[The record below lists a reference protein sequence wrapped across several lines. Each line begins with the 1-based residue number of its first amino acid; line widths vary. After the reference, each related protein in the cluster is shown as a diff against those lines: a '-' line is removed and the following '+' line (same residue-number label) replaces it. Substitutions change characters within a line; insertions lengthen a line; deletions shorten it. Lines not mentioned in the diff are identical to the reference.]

1 MLLGVLKFHLR
12 GTFDRLRC
20 YRHIMAVLAKYG
32 FGEVTG
38 ALRSRLSI
46 RLGEQTSP
54 PQIKPVVKT
63 GNRPARVRMALEEL
77 GPTFIK
83 LGQLLSTR
91 PDLLGLE
98 YIKEL
103 ERLQDQVAPEP
114 PDKIMSQLQ
123 QELGGRIENIFEKFE
138 EKPIAAGSIAQIH
151 RAVTR
156 EGLDV
161 AVKVRRPKIVDT
173 IRAEC
178 EILQDL
184 AGVLQSTLF
193 EHENFDLE
201 DMVAEF
207 TEAVSKETDLAN
219 ERRNQLRF
227 TRLFADDPTIH
238 IPKIYEDYCTAGV
251 LTMEYIDGIKSTNKQ
266 AIAERNLDCRELAR
280 RGAQF
285 VLKQMFEFGFFHTD
299 PHPGN
304 FFLLPDNVL
313 APIDFGQVARLSV
326 QDRRFFNEIVLSIVD
341 RDAAHIVRCLERDDM
356 LADRTDI
363 HKLTA
368 DIEQSIDTYHDFRI
382 KDIPFGMIATQT
394 FDLFRNNHVYPPT
407 QFTLMLKSMMT
418 IESLAT
424 SLDPEFRLIEAL
436 KPYAQR
442 SGLRDLEPKQ
452 VLRNVRKAMQ
462 SAGEMASKLPED
474 INGVLTKF
482 RQGKFQV
489 RVHHE
494 HLENLTKTLDKSS
507 NRVSFALIIA
517 ALLVASSL
525 LVAQEGMVLGLLS
538 FQTMG
543 VFGYIIAAIIGIWL
557 VISIIRSRH
566 I

>member
-1 MLLGVLKFHLR
+1 MAALRFHLK

-38 ALRSRLSI
+38 ALRSRLSL
-46 RLGEQTSP
+46 RLGDKNVPSQVEP
-54 PQIKPVVKT
+54 AVAT
-63 GNRPARVRMALEEL
+63 GSRPARVRLALEEL

-91 PDLLGLE
+91 PDLISPE

-103 ERLQDQVAPEP
+103 EHLQDQVAPEP
-114 PDKIMSQLQ
+114 LVKIMAQLQ
-123 QELGGRIENIFEKFE
+123 RELGGQIEETFERFD

-156 EGLDV
+156 DGLHV
-161 AVKVRRPKIVDT
+161 AVKIRRPDIVEK

-184 AGVLQSTLF
+184 AGVMKSALF
-193 EHENFDLE
+193 GHETIDFE
-201 DMVAEF
+201 EMVAEF

-227 TRLFADDPTIH
+227 ARQFSDDPSVH
-238 IPKIYEDYCTAGV
+238 IPEVYEDYCTAGV
-251 LTMEYIDGIKSTNKQ
+251 LTMEYIDGIKPTNKQ
-266 AIAERNLDCRELAR
+266 AIAERGLDCSMLAR
-280 RGAQF
+280 RVTQF
-285 VLKQMFEFGFFHTD
+285 VLRQMFEFGFFHTD

-313 APIDFGQVARLSV
+313 APIDFGQVARLSI
-326 QDRRFFNEIVLSIVD
+326 QDRRFFNEIVLSIID
-341 RDAAHIVRCLERDDM
+341 RDAMNIVRSLERDDM
-356 LADRTDI
+356 LSEQTDV

-368 DIEQSIDTYHDFRI
+368 DIEQLIDTYHDFRL
-382 KDIPFGMIATQT
+382 KDVPFGTIGMKT
-394 FDLFRNNHVYPPT
+394 FDLFRHNHVRPPT
-407 QFTLMLKSMMT
+407 QFTLMIKSMMT
-418 IESLAT
+418 IESVAT
-424 SLDPEFRLIEAL
+424 SLDPEYRLIEAL

-442 SGLRDLEPKQ
+442 SGLRDFEPRH
-452 VLRNVRKAMQ
+452 VLRNIRRAMQ
-462 SAGEMASKLPED
+462 DAGDLASRLPED
-474 INGVLTKF
+474 INAVLTKF

-507 NRVSFALIIA
+507 NRVSFALIIS

-538 FQTMG
+538 LQTMG
-543 VFGYIIAAIIGIWL
+543 VLGYIIAAIIGIWL
-557 VISIIRSRH
+557 VVSIIRSRH
-566 I
+566 L

>member
-1 MLLGVLKFHLR
+1 LAALKHHLR

-32 FGEVTG
+32 FGEVAG
-38 ALRSRLSI
+38 AFRSHLSI
-46 RLGEQTSP
+46 RLRG
-54 PQIKPVVKT
+54 KT
-63 GNRPARVRMALEEL
+63 GLSQAIPVATTGDRPARIRLALEEL

-91 PDLLGLE
+91 PDLLPPE

-103 ERLQDQVAPEP
+103 EHLQDQVAPEP
-114 PDKIMSQLQ
+114 PVKIMAELQ
-123 QELGGRIENIFEKFE
+123 QELGNRIENIFTSFDEN
-138 EKPIAAGSIAQIH
+138 PIAAGSIAQIH
-151 RAVTR
+151 RAVTHD
-156 EGLDV
+156 GSHV
-161 AVKVRRPKIVDT
+161 AVKVRRPGIVQML
-173 IRAEC
+173 RAEC

-184 AGVLQSTLF
+184 AGVLQITLF
-193 EHENFDLE
+193 EHETIELE

-207 TEAVSKETDLAN
+207 TEAISKETDLAN

-227 TRLFADDPTIH
+227 LKLFADDSTVH
-238 IPKIYEDYCTAGV
+238 IPKVYEDYCTAGV
-251 LTMEYIDGIKSTNKQ
+251 LTMEYIDGIKPTNKQ
-266 AIAERNLDCRELAR
+266 AIAERGLDCRTLAH

-285 VLKQMFEFGFFHTD
+285 VLKQMFEFGFFHAD

-326 QDRRFFNEIVLSIVD
+326 QDRRLFNEIVLSIVD
-341 RDAAHIVRCLERDDM
+341 RDAAYIIRCFERDNMFTDK
-356 LADRTDI
+356 TDI
-363 HKLTA
+363 HKLTT
-368 DIEQSIDTYHDFRI
+368 DIEQLIDNYHDFRL
-382 KDIPFGMIATQT
+382 KDVPFGMIAMQT
-394 FDLFRNNHVYPPT
+394 FDLFRNNHVHPPA
-407 QFTLMLKSMMT
+407 QFILMLKSMMT

-436 KPYAQR
+436 KPYAQK
-442 SGLRDLEPKQ
+442 SGFRDLEPKQ
-452 VLRNVRKAMQ
+452 VLRNIRRALQ
-462 SAGEMASKLPED
+462 NTGEMASKLPED
-474 INGVLTKF
+474 INAVLTKF

-489 RVHHE
+489 RVQHE

-507 NRVSFALIIA
+507 NRISFALIIA

-543 VFGYIIAAIIGIWL
+543 VLGYIIAAIIGIWL
-557 VISIIRSRH
+557 IISIILSRH

>member
-1 MLLGVLKFHLR
+1 
-12 GTFDRLRC
+12 
-20 YRHIMAVLAKYG
+20 MAVLAKYG

-38 ALRSRLSI
+38 ALRSRLSL
-46 RLGEQTSP
+46 RLGEKNAPSQVEPAVTAGS
-54 PQIKPVVKT
+54 
-63 GNRPARVRMALEEL
+63 RPARVRLALEEL

-91 PDLLGLE
+91 PDLVPPE

-103 ERLQDQVAPEP
+103 EHLQDQVAPEP
-114 PDKIMSQLQ
+114 ADKIMAQLRR
-123 QELGGRIENIFEKFE
+123 ELGGQIENTFESFD

-156 EGLDV
+156 EGLHV
-161 AVKVRRPKIVDT
+161 AVKVRRPDIVET

-178 EILQDL
+178 EILSDL
-184 AGVLQSTLF
+184 AGVLKSALF
-193 EHENFDLE
+193 GHETIELE
-201 DMVAEF
+201 EMVADF

-227 TRLFADDPTIH
+227 SRQFADDPSVH
-238 IPKIYEDYCTAGV
+238 IPEVYEDYCTAGV
-251 LTMEYIDGIKSTNKQ
+251 LTMEYIEGIKPTNKQ
-266 AIAERNLDCRELAR
+266 AIAEQGLDCRILAR
-280 RGAQF
+280 RVTQF
-285 VLKQMFEFGFFHTD
+285 VLRQMFEFGFFHTD

-341 RDAAHIVRCLERDDM
+341 RDAANIVRCLEHDDM
-356 LADRTDI
+356 LADRTDV

-368 DIEQSIDTYHDFRI
+368 DIEQLIDTYHDFRL
-382 KDIPFGMIATQT
+382 KDIPFGTIGMKT
-394 FDLFRNNHVYPPT
+394 FDLFRHNHVRPPT
-407 QFTLMLKSMMT
+407 QFTLMIKSMMT
-418 IESLAT
+418 IESVAT
-424 SLDPEFRLIEAL
+424 SLDPEYRLIEAL
-436 KPYAQR
+436 KPYARR
-442 SGLRDLEPKQ
+442 SSLRDFEPKQ
-452 VLRNVRKAMQ
+452 VLRNVRKAVQ
-462 SAGEMASKLPED
+462 GAGELASRLPED
-474 INGVLTKF
+474 ISALLTKF
-482 RQGKFQV
+482 RQGKLQV

-494 HLENLTKTLDKSS
+494 HLETLTKTLDKSS
-507 NRVSFALIIA
+507 NRVSFALIIS

-525 LVAQEGMVLGLLS
+525 LVAQQGMVLGLLS

-543 VFGYIIAAIIGIWL
+543 ILGYIIAAIIGIWL

>member
-1 MLLGVLKFHLR
+1 LGALKFNLR

-32 FGEVTG
+32 FGEVSSV
-38 ALRSRLSI
+38 LRSRLLI
-46 RLGEQTSP
+46 RLGE
-54 PQIKPVVKT
+54 KT
-63 GNRPARVRMALEEL
+63 GPSQVAPTVAAGSRPKRIRLALEEL

-83 LGQLLSTR
+83 MGQLLSTR
-91 PDLLGLE
+91 PDLVPPD

-103 ERLQDQVAPEP
+103 EHLQDQVAPEP
-114 PDKIMSQLQ
+114 ADKIMSQLQ
-123 QELGGRIENIFEKFE
+123 RELGGEIENIFDSFDK
-138 EKPIAAGSIAQIH
+138 KPIAAGSIAQIH

-156 EGLDV
+156 DGLNV
-161 AVKVRRPKIVDT
+161 AVKIRRPGIVDI
-173 IRAEC
+173 IRSEC

-184 AGVLQSTLF
+184 AGILKNTLF
-193 EHENFDLE
+193 ERETIDLE

-219 ERRNQLRF
+219 ERRNLLRF
-227 TRLFADDPTIH
+227 SRLFNEDHTVH
-238 IPKIYEDYCTAGV
+238 IPEVYEKYCTAGV
-251 LTMEYIDGIKSTNKQ
+251 LTMEFINGIKPTNQQ
-266 AIAERNLDCRELAR
+266 ALKEGGLDCRLLAR

-285 VLKQMFEFGFFHTD
+285 VLRQMFEFGFFHTD

-304 FFLLPDNVL
+304 FFILNENVL

-326 QDRRFFNEIVLSIVD
+326 HDRRFFNEIVLSIVD
-341 RDAAHIVRCLERDDM
+341 RDASHIVRCLERDDM
-356 LADRTDI
+356 LADKTDV

-368 DIEQSIDTYHDFRI
+368 DIEQLIDNYHDYRL
-382 KDIPFGMIATQT
+382 KDIPFGTIATHT
-394 FDLFRNNHVYPPT
+394 FDLFRNNHVHPPT

-442 SGLRDLEPKQ
+442 FSLKDFEPMQ
-452 VLRNVRKAMQ
+452 MFRNIRKAIQ
-462 SAGEMASKLPED
+462 DAGDLASRLPED
-474 INGVLTKF
+474 INSVLTKF
-482 RQGKFQV
+482 RQGKIQM
-489 RVHHE
+489 RIHHE

-507 NRVSFALIIA
+507 NRISFALIIA

-525 LVAQEGMVLGLLS
+525 LVAQEGMVLGLVS

-543 VFGYIIAAIIGIWL
+543 ISGYIIAAVIGIWL

>member
-1 MLLGVLKFHLR
+1 
-12 GTFDRLRC
+12 
-20 YRHIMAVLAKYG
+20 MAVLAKYG

-38 ALRSRLSI
+38 ALRSRLSL
-46 RLGEQTSP
+46 RLGEKAAPS
-54 PQIKPVVKT
+54 QIEPAVTT
-63 GNRPARVRMALEEL
+63 GSRPARVRLALEEL

-91 PDLLGLE
+91 PDLISPE

-103 ERLQDQVAPEP
+103 EQLQDQVAPEP
-114 PDKIMSQLQ
+114 PHKIMAQLRR
-123 QELGGRIENIFEKFE
+123 ELGGQIENTFESFDE
-138 EKPIAAGSIAQIH
+138 RPIAAGSIAQIH

-156 EGLDV
+156 DGLHV
-161 AVKVRRPKIVDT
+161 AVKVRRPDIVET

-184 AGVLQSTLF
+184 AGVLKSALF
-193 EHENFDLE
+193 GHETIDLQ

-227 TRLFADDPTIH
+227 SRLFADDPSVH
-238 IPKIYEDYCTAGV
+238 IPEVYEDYCTAGV
-251 LTMEYIDGIKSTNKQ
+251 LTMEYIDGVKPTNKQ
-266 AIAERNLDCRELAR
+266 AIAERGLDCRILAR
-280 RGAQF
+280 RVTQF
-285 VLKQMFEFGFFHTD
+285 VLRQMFEFGFFHTD

-304 FFLLPDNVL
+304 FFLLPDDVL

-326 QDRRFFNEIVLSIVD
+326 HDRRFFNEIVLSIVD
-341 RDAAHIVRCLERDDM
+341 RDATNIVRSLERDDM
-356 LADRTDI
+356 LDERTDV

-368 DIEQSIDTYHDFRI
+368 DIEQLIDTYHDFRL
-382 KDIPFGMIATQT
+382 KDIPFGTIGMQT
-394 FDLFRNNHVYPPT
+394 FDLFRHNHVRPPT

-418 IESLAT
+418 IESVAT
-424 SLDPEFRLIEAL
+424 SLDPEYRLIEAL

-442 SGLRDLEPKQ
+442 SSLRDFEPRQ
-452 VLRNVRKAMQ
+452 VLRNVRRAMQ
-462 SAGEMASKLPED
+462 GAGDLASRLPED
-474 INGVLTKF
+474 INAVLTKF
-482 RQGKFQV
+482 RQGKLQI

-494 HLENLTKTLDKSS
+494 HLETLTKTLDKSS
-507 NRVSFALIIA
+507 NRVSFALIIS

-543 VFGYIIAAIIGIWL
+543 ILGYIIAAIIGIWL

>member
-1 MLLGVLKFHLR
+1 MGALRFHLR

-20 YRHIMAVLAKYG
+20 YRHITAVLMKYG
-32 FGEVTG
+32 FGEVAG

-46 RLGEQTSP
+46 RLGAKAVPSQVEPAATAGAR
-54 PQIKPVVKT
+54 PV
-63 GNRPARVRMALEEL
+63 RVRLALEEL

-91 PDLLGLE
+91 PDLMPPE

-103 ERLQDQVAPEP
+103 ERLQDHVPPESLE
-114 PDKIMSQLQ
+114 KIMAQLQ
-123 QELGGRIENIFEKFE
+123 QELGDRVENIFAQFDE
-138 EKPIAAGSIAQIH
+138 EPIAAGSIAQLH
-151 RAVTR
+151 RAVTH
-156 EGLDV
+156 EGVHV
-161 AVKVRRPKIVDT
+161 AVKVRRPGIVET

-184 AGVLQSTLF
+184 SGILNKTLF
-193 EHENFDLE
+193 EHESIELE

-207 TEAVSKETDLAN
+207 TTAVSKETDLVN

-227 TRLFADDPTIH
+227 MRLFADDPAVH
-238 IPKIYEDYCTAGV
+238 IPIVYEDYCTPGV
-251 LTMEYIDGIKSTNKQ
+251 LTMEYIDGIKPTNQQ
-266 AIAERNLDCRELAR
+266 AIEESGLDARVLAQ

-285 VLKQMFEFGFFHTD
+285 VLKQMFEFGFFHAD

-341 RDAAHIVRCLERDDM
+341 RDAAQIVRSLERDDM
-356 LADRTDI
+356 LAETTDI

-368 DIEQSIDTYHDFRI
+368 DIEQLIDTYHDFRL
-382 KDIPFGMIATQT
+382 KDTPFGAIATQT
-394 FDLFRNNHVYPPT
+394 FDLFRHHHVHPPT

-418 IESLAT
+418 IESMAT

-442 SGLRDLEPKQ
+442 SGLRDFEPKQ
-452 VLRNVRKAMQ
+452 VLRNIRKAMQ
-462 SAGEMASKLPED
+462 GAGEMASRLPDD
-474 INGVLTKF
+474 INAVLTKF

-494 HLENLTKTLDKSS
+494 HLETLTKTLDKSS
-507 NRVSFALIIA
+507 NRISFALIIA

-525 LVAQEGMVLGLLS
+525 LVAQDGVVLGLIS

-543 VFGYIIAAIIGIWL
+543 VLGYIIAAIIGIWL

>member
-1 MLLGVLKFHLR
+1 LGALRFHLR

-38 ALRSRLSI
+38 AFRSRFSVKL
-46 RLGEQTSP
+46 EQKTEPS
-54 PQIKPVVKT
+54 QVKPAVKT
-63 GNRPARVRMALEEL
+63 GSRPERVRLALEEL

-91 PDLLGLE
+91 PDLLGPE
-98 YIKEL
+98 YITAL
-103 ERLQDQVAPEP
+103 ERLQDQVGPESS
-114 PDKIMSQLQ
+114 DKIMAQLQ
-123 QELGGRIENIFEKFE
+123 QELGDKIEKIFKRFDQ
-138 EKPIAAGSIAQIH
+138 KPIAAGSIAQIH

-161 AVKVRRPKIVDT
+161 AVKVRRPGIVDT

-193 EHENFDLE
+193 EHANFDLE
-201 DMVAEF
+201 DMVTEF

-227 TRLFADDPTIH
+227 IRLFDDDPTVH
-238 IPKIYEDYCTAGV
+238 IPKVYEDYCTAGV
-251 LTMEYIDGIKSTNKQ
+251 LTMEYIDGIKSTNKK
-266 AIAERNLDCRELAR
+266 AIAERNLDCRELAH
-280 RGAQF
+280 RGSQF

-304 FFLLPDNVL
+304 FFLLSDNVL

-326 QDRRFFNEIVLSIVD
+326 QDRKLFNEIVLSIVD
-341 RDAAHIVRCLERDDM
+341 RDAAYIVRCLERDDM

-368 DIEQSIDTYHDFRI
+368 DIEQLIDTYHDFRL
-382 KDIPFGMIATQT
+382 KDIPFGMIAMQT
-394 FDLFRNNHVYPPT
+394 FDLFRNNHVHPPT

-452 VLRNVRKAMQ
+452 VLRNMRKAVQ
-462 SAGEMASKLPED
+462 GAGDLASRLPED
-474 INGVLTKF
+474 INSMLTKL

-525 LVAQEGMVLGLLS
+525 LVAQEGMVLGILS
-538 FQTMG
+538 FQSMG
-543 VFGYIIAAIIGIWL
+543 VLGYIIAAIIGIWL
-557 VISIIRSRH
+557 VLSIIRSRH

>member
-1 MLLGVLKFHLR
+1 MGILKSHLR

-20 YRHIMAVLAKYG
+20 YRHIMTVLAKYG
-32 FGEVTG
+32 FGEMSG
-38 ALRSRLSI
+38 ALHSRLST
-46 RLGEQTSP
+46 RLGEKTGPSQ
-54 PQIKPVVKT
+54 VKT
-63 GNRPARVRMALEEL
+63 AVATGSRPERIRMALEEL

-91 PDLLGLE
+91 PDLVSPE
-98 YIKEL
+98 YITEL
-103 ERLQDQVAPEP
+103 EHLQDRVPPEP
-114 PDKIMSQLQ
+114 VDKIMAELQ
-123 QELGGRIENIFEKFE
+123 QELGGRIENIFESFDDKS
-138 EKPIAAGSIAQIH
+138 IAAGSIAQIH
-151 RAVTR
+151 RAVTHN
-156 EGLDV
+156 GLQV
-161 AVKVRRPKIVDT
+161 AVKIRRPDIVDT
-173 IRAEC
+173 IRSEC

-184 AGVLQSTLF
+184 AGVLKNTMF
-193 EHENFDLE
+193 KHETIDLE
-201 DMVAEF
+201 EMVAEF

-227 TRLFADDPTIH
+227 LRLFADDPTVH
-238 IPKIYEDYCTAGV
+238 VPKVYEDYCTAGV
-251 LTMEYIDGIKSTNKQ
+251 LTMEYIDGIKPTNKQ
-266 AIAERNLDCRELAR
+266 AIEKRGLDCRMLAQR
-280 RGAQF
+280 VAQF

-313 APIDFGQVARLSV
+313 VPIDFGQVARLSV
-326 QDRRFFNEIVLSIVD
+326 NDRRFFNEIVLSIVD
-341 RDAAHIVRCLERDDM
+341 RDASQIVRSLERDDM
-356 LADRTDI
+356 FADKTDV

-368 DIEQSIDTYHDFRI
+368 DIEQLIDTYHDFRL
-382 KDIPFGMIATQT
+382 KDIPFGMIVTQT
-394 FDLFRNNHVYPPT
+394 FDLFRNNHVHPPT

-442 SGLRDLEPKQ
+442 SSLRDFEPRQ
-452 VLRNVRKAMQ
+452 ILRNFRKAMQ
-462 SAGEMASKLPED
+462 GAGDLASRLPED
-474 INGVLTKF
+474 INAVLTKF
-482 RQGKFQV
+482 RQGKLQL

-507 NRVSFALIIA
+507 NRISFALIIA

-525 LVAQEGMVLGLLS
+525 LIPQQGMVFGLISL
-538 FQTMG
+538 QTMG
-543 VFGYIIAAIIGIWL
+543 ILGYIIAAIIGIWL
-557 VISIIRSRH
+557 IVSIIRSRH

>member
-1 MLLGVLKFHLR
+1 
-12 GTFDRLRC
+12 
-20 YRHIMAVLAKYG
+20 MAVLAKYG

-38 ALRSRLSI
+38 ALRSRLSL
-46 RLGEQTSP
+46 RLGEKAVPSQVESA
-54 PQIKPVVKT
+54 VKT
-63 GNRPARVRMALEEL
+63 GSRPARVRLALEEL

-91 PDLLGLE
+91 PDVVPPE
-98 YIKEL
+98 YIREL
-103 ERLQDQVAPEP
+103 ERLQDQVAPEAP
-114 PDKIMSQLQ
+114 EKIMALIE
-123 QELGGRIENIFEKFE
+123 QELGGRIENIFDQFD

-151 RAVTR
+151 RAVTHD
-156 EGLDV
+156 GLQV
-161 AVKVRRPKIVDT
+161 AIKVRRPGIVET

-184 AGVLQSTLF
+184 AGILKTTLF
-193 EHENFDLE
+193 EHELVELE

-207 TEAVSKETDLAN
+207 TAAVSKETDLAN

-227 TRLFADDPTIH
+227 LRLFADDETVH
-238 IPKIYEDYCTAGV
+238 IPEVYEEYCTPGV
-251 LTMEYIDGIKSTNKQ
+251 LTMEYIDGIKSTNKP
-266 AIAERNLDCRELAR
+266 AIEEKGLDGRILAY

-356 LADRTDI
+356 LADRTDT

-368 DIEQSIDTYHDFRI
+368 DIEQLIDTYHDFRL

-394 FDLFRNNHVYPPT
+394 FDLFRTNHVLPPT

-436 KPYAQR
+436 KPYARR
-442 SGLRDLEPKQ
+442 SGLRDFEPKH
-452 VLRNVRKAMQ
+452 VLRNIRKAMQ
-462 SAGEMASKLPED
+462 GAGDLASRLPED
-474 INGVLTKF
+474 IDAVLTKF

-494 HLENLTKTLDKSS
+494 HLETLTKTLDKSS

-525 LVAQEGMVLGLLS
+525 LVAQEGMVFGLLS

-543 VFGYIIAAIIGIWL
+543 VLGYIIAAIIGIWL

>member
-1 MLLGVLKFHLR
+1 
-12 GTFDRLRC
+12 
-20 YRHIMAVLAKYG
+20 MAVLAKYG

-38 ALRSRLSI
+38 ALRSRLSL
-46 RLGEQTSP
+46 RLGEKNAPSQVEPAVTAGS
-54 PQIKPVVKT
+54 
-63 GNRPARVRMALEEL
+63 RPARVRLALEEL

-91 PDLLGLE
+91 PDLVPPE

-103 ERLQDQVAPEP
+103 EHLQDQVAPEP
-114 PDKIMSQLQ
+114 TDKIMAQLRR
-123 QELGGRIENIFEKFE
+123 ELGGQIENTFESFD

-156 EGLDV
+156 EGLHV
-161 AVKVRRPKIVDT
+161 AVKVRRPDIVET

-178 EILQDL
+178 EILSDL
-184 AGVLQSTLF
+184 AGVLKSALF
-193 EHENFDLE
+193 GHETIELE
-201 DMVAEF
+201 EMVADF

-227 TRLFADDPTIH
+227 SRQFADDPSVH
-238 IPKIYEDYCTAGV
+238 IPEVYEDYCTAGV
-251 LTMEYIDGIKSTNKQ
+251 LTMEYIEGIKPTNKQ
-266 AIAERNLDCRELAR
+266 AIAEQGLDCRILAR
-280 RGAQF
+280 RVTQF
-285 VLKQMFEFGFFHTD
+285 VLRQMFEFGFFHTD

-341 RDAAHIVRCLERDDM
+341 RDAANIVRCLEHDDM
-356 LADRTDI
+356 LADRTDV

-368 DIEQSIDTYHDFRI
+368 DIEQLIDTYHDFRL
-382 KDIPFGMIATQT
+382 KDIPFGTIGMKT
-394 FDLFRNNHVYPPT
+394 FDLFRHNHVRPPT
-407 QFTLMLKSMMT
+407 QFTLMIKSMMT
-418 IESLAT
+418 IESVAT
-424 SLDPEFRLIEAL
+424 SLDPEYRLIEAL
-436 KPYAQR
+436 KPYARR
-442 SGLRDLEPKQ
+442 SSLRDFEPKQ
-452 VLRNVRKAMQ
+452 VLRNVRKAVQ
-462 SAGEMASKLPED
+462 GAGELASRLPED
-474 INGVLTKF
+474 ISALLTKF
-482 RQGKFQV
+482 RQGKLQV

-494 HLENLTKTLDKSS
+494 HLETLTKTLDKSS
-507 NRVSFALIIA
+507 NRVSFALIIS

-525 LVAQEGMVLGLLS
+525 LVAQQGMVLGLLS

-543 VFGYIIAAIIGIWL
+543 ILGYIIAAIIGIWL

>member
-1 MLLGVLKFHLR
+1 
-12 GTFDRLRC
+12 
-20 YRHIMAVLAKYG
+20 MAVLAKYG
-32 FGEVTG
+32 FGEVAG
-38 ALRSRLSI
+38 AVRSHLPI
-46 RLGEQTSP
+46 RLGEKAGPTQ
-54 PQIKPVVKT
+54 VAGAVAT
-63 GNRPARVRMALEEL
+63 GTRPARVRLALEEL

-91 PDLLGLE
+91 PDLVPPE
-98 YIKEL
+98 YIREL

-114 PDKIMSQLQ
+114 PEKVMAELQ
-123 QELGGRIENIFEKFE
+123 RELGGPVESVFDSFEA
-138 EKPIAAGSIAQIH
+138 KPIAAGSIAQIH

-156 EGLDV
+156 DGLHV
-161 AVKVRRPKIVDT
+161 AVKVRRPGTVET

-178 EILQDL
+178 EILHDL
-184 AGVLQSTLF
+184 AGVLKSVLF
-193 EHENFDLE
+193 EHDSIDFE

-207 TEAVSKETDLAN
+207 TEAVSKEADLAN
-219 ERRNQLRF
+219 ERRNLLRF
-227 TRLFADDPTIH
+227 LRLFGEDPTVH
-238 IPKIYEDYCTAGV
+238 IPKVYEDYCTAGV
-251 LTMEYIDGIKSTNKQ
+251 LTMEYIDGIKPTNKQ
-266 AIAERNLDCRELAR
+266 AIEERGLEGPLLAR

-285 VLKQMFEFGFFHTD
+285 VLRQMFEFGFFHAD

-304 FFLLPDNVL
+304 FFVLPDNVL

-326 QDRRFFNEIVLSIVD
+326 QDRRFFNEVVLSIVE
-341 RDAAHIVRCLERDDM
+341 RDAAYVVRCLERDNM
-356 LADRTDI
+356 LGDKTDI

-368 DIEQSIDTYHDFRI
+368 DTEQLIDTYHDFRL
-382 KDIPFGMIATQT
+382 KDIPFGMIAMQT
-394 FDLFRNNHVYPPT
+394 FDLFRHNHVHPPT

-418 IESLAT
+418 IESLAI

-442 SGLRDLEPKQ
+442 SGFRDLEPKQ
-452 VLRNVRKAMQ
+452 VLRNFRRAVQ
-462 SAGEMASKLPED
+462 GAGDLASRLPD
-474 INGVLTKF
+474 DLNALLTKF
-482 RQGKFQV
+482 RQGKLQV
-489 RVHHE
+489 HVQHE
-494 HLENLTKTLDKSS
+494 HLEALTKTLDKSS

-525 LVAQEGMVLGLLS
+525 LVAQEGMVIGLLS

-543 VFGYIIAAIIGIWL
+543 IFGYIIAAIIGIWL

>member
-1 MLLGVLKFHLR
+1 LAALRFHLK

-38 ALRSRLSI
+38 VLRSRLSL
-46 RLGEQTSP
+46 RLGEKALPSQAEQAVT
-54 PQIKPVVKT
+54 T
-63 GNRPARVRMALEEL
+63 GSRPARVRLALEEL
-77 GPTFIK
+77 GPTFVK

-91 PDLLGLE
+91 PDLVSAE
-98 YIKEL
+98 YIGEL

-114 PDKIMSQLQ
+114 PDRIMAQLRR
-123 QELGGRIENIFEKFE
+123 ELGGQIESTFASFDK
-138 EKPIAAGSIAQIH
+138 KPIAAGSIAQIH

-156 EGLDV
+156 DGLNV
-161 AVKVRRPKIVDT
+161 AVKVRRPDIVAT

-184 AGVLQSTLF
+184 AGLLKSTLF
-193 EHENFDLE
+193 VHETIDLE

-207 TEAVSKETDLAN
+207 TEAVAKETDLAN

-227 TRLFADDPTIH
+227 SRQFADDPSVH
-238 IPKIYEDYCTAGV
+238 IPEVYEDYCTAGV
-251 LTMEYIDGIKSTNKQ
+251 LTMEYIEGIKPTDKK
-266 AIAERNLDCRELAR
+266 AIAERGLDCRVLAPR
-280 RGAQF
+280 VTQF
-285 VLKQMFEFGFFHTD
+285 VLRQMFEFGFFHTD

-304 FFLLPDNVL
+304 FFLLPNNVL
-313 APIDFGQVARLSV
+313 VPIDFGQVARLSV

-341 RDAAHIVRCLERDDM
+341 RDATNIVRALERDDM
-356 LADRTDI
+356 LDEETDV

-368 DIEQSIDTYHDFRI
+368 DIEQLIDTYHDFRL
-382 KDIPFGMIATQT
+382 KDIPFGTIGMQT
-394 FDLFRNNHVYPPT
+394 FDLFRHNHVRPPT
-407 QFTLMLKSMMT
+407 QFTLMLKSLMT
-418 IESLAT
+418 IESVAT
-424 SLDPEFRLIEAL
+424 SLDPEYILLEAL
-436 KPYAQR
+436 NPHALR
-442 SGLRDLEPKQ
+442 SSLRDFEPMQ

-462 SAGEMASKLPED
+462 GAGDLASRLPED
-474 INGVLTKF
+474 VSLLLTKF
-482 RQGKFQV
+482 RQGKLQV

-494 HLENLTKTLDKSS
+494 HLETLTKTLDKSS
-507 NRVSFALIIA
+507 NRVSFALIIS

-525 LVAQEGMVLGLLS
+525 LVAQEGMVLGLVSL
-538 FQTMG
+538 QTMG
-543 VFGYIIAAIIGIWL
+543 VLGYVIAAIIGIWL

>member
-1 MLLGVLKFHLR
+1 MGALRFHLK
-12 GTFDRLRC
+12 GTFGRLRC

-38 ALRSRLSI
+38 ALRSRLSL
-46 RLGEQTSP
+46 RLGEKNAPSQVEPAVTAGS
-54 PQIKPVVKT
+54 
-63 GNRPARVRMALEEL
+63 RPARVRLALEEL

-91 PDLLGLE
+91 PDLVPPE

-103 ERLQDQVAPEP
+103 EHLQDQVAPEP
-114 PDKIMSQLQ
+114 TDKIMAQLRR
-123 QELGGRIENIFEKFE
+123 ELGGQIENTFESFD

-156 EGLDV
+156 EGLHV
-161 AVKVRRPKIVDT
+161 AVKVRRPDIVET

-178 EILQDL
+178 EILSDL
-184 AGVLQSTLF
+184 AGVLKSALF
-193 EHENFDLE
+193 GHETIELE
-201 DMVAEF
+201 EMVADF

-227 TRLFADDPTIH
+227 SRQFADDPSVH
-238 IPKIYEDYCTAGV
+238 IPEVYEDYCTAGV
-251 LTMEYIDGIKSTNKQ
+251 LTMEYIEGIKPTNKQ
-266 AIAERNLDCRELAR
+266 AIAEQGLDCRILAR
-280 RGAQF
+280 RVTQF
-285 VLKQMFEFGFFHTD
+285 VLRQMFEFGFFHTD

-341 RDAAHIVRCLERDDM
+341 RDAANIVRCLEHDDM
-356 LADRTDI
+356 LADRTDV

-368 DIEQSIDTYHDFRI
+368 DIEQLIDTYHDFRL
-382 KDIPFGMIATQT
+382 KDIPFGTIGMKT
-394 FDLFRNNHVYPPT
+394 FDLFRHNHVRPPT
-407 QFTLMLKSMMT
+407 QFTLMIKSMMT
-418 IESLAT
+418 IESVAT
-424 SLDPEFRLIEAL
+424 SLDPEYRLIEAL
-436 KPYAQR
+436 KPYARR
-442 SGLRDLEPKQ
+442 SSLRDFEPKQ
-452 VLRNVRKAMQ
+452 VLRNVRKAVQ
-462 SAGEMASKLPED
+462 GAGELASRLPED
-474 INGVLTKF
+474 ISALLTKF
-482 RQGKFQV
+482 RQGKLQV

-494 HLENLTKTLDKSS
+494 HLETLTKTLDKSS
-507 NRVSFALIIA
+507 NRVSFALIIS

-525 LVAQEGMVLGLLS
+525 LVAQQGMVLGLLS

-543 VFGYIIAAIIGIWL
+543 ILGYIIAAIIGIWL

>member
-1 MLLGVLKFHLR
+1 MGALRFHLR

-32 FGEVTG
+32 FGEVAG
-38 ALRSRLSI
+38 ALRSRLSV
-46 RLGEQTSP
+46 RLGEKAAPSQV
-54 PQIKPVVKT
+54 KPVVTT
-63 GNRPARVRMALEEL
+63 GSRPARVRLALEEL

-83 LGQLLSTR
+83 LGQLLSIR
-91 PDLLGLE
+91 PDLVPPE

-103 ERLQDQVAPEP
+103 EHLQDQVAPESP
-114 PDKIMSQLQ
+114 NKIMAQLEH
-123 QELGGRIENIFEKFE
+123 ELGDRVDNIFGSFDER
-138 EKPIAAGSIAQIH
+138 PIAAGSIAQIH

-156 EGLDV
+156 DGLHV
-161 AVKVRRPKIVDT
+161 AVKVRRPGIVEV

-178 EILQDL
+178 EILQDI
-184 AGVLQSTLF
+184 AGVLGSTLF
-193 EHENFDLE
+193 GHESIDLE
-201 DMVAEF
+201 EMVGDF

-227 TRLFADDPTIH
+227 LRLFAEDPAVH
-238 IPKIYEDYCTAGV
+238 IPKVYEDYCTAAV

-266 AIAERNLDCRELAR
+266 AIAEGGLDCRLLAQ

-304 FFLLPDNVL
+304 FFLLPGNVL

-356 LADRTDI
+356 LAERTDV

-368 DIEQSIDTYHDFRI
+368 DIEQLVDTYHDFRL
-382 KDIPFGMIATQT
+382 KDIPFGTIAMQT
-394 FDLFRNNHVYPPT
+394 FDLFRSNHVHPPT

-442 SGLRDLEPKQ
+442 SSLLDFEPKQ
-452 VLRNVRKAMQ
+452 VLRNVRRAVQ
-462 SAGEMASKLPED
+462 GAGDLASRLPED
-474 INGVLTKF
+474 IYAILTKF
-482 RQGKFQV
+482 RQGKLQV

-494 HLENLTKTLDKSS
+494 HLETLTKTLDKSS
-507 NRVSFALIIA
+507 NRISFALIIA

-525 LVAQEGMVLGLLS
+525 LVAQEGLVLGLWS

-543 VFGYIIAAIIGIWL
+543 VLGYVIAAIIGIWL
-557 VISIIRSRH
+557 VISIMRSRH

>member
-1 MLLGVLKFHLR
+1 
-12 GTFDRLRC
+12 
-20 YRHIMAVLAKYG
+20 MAVLAKYG
-32 FGEVTG
+32 FGEVAG
-38 ALRSRLSI
+38 AFRSRLSL
-46 RLGEQTSP
+46 RFGEKTGPLQV
-54 PQIKPVVKT
+54 KPVVT
-63 GNRPARVRMALEEL
+63 TSSRPARVRLALEEL

-91 PDLLGLE
+91 PDLLPPE

-114 PDKIMSQLQ
+114 IDKIMAQLQ
-123 QELGGRIENIFEKFE
+123 RELGGRIENIFDSFD

-151 RAVTR
+151 RAVTHD
-156 EGLDV
+156 GLHV
-161 AVKVRRPKIVDT
+161 AVKVRRPGIVDT

-193 EHENFDLE
+193 EHETIELE

-207 TEAVSKETDLAN
+207 TEAISKETDLAN

-227 TRLFADDPTIH
+227 LKLFADDSTVH
-238 IPKIYEDYCTAGV
+238 IPKVYEDYCTAGV
-251 LTMEYIDGIKSTNKQ
+251 LTMEYIDGIKPTNKQ
-266 AIAERNLDCRELAR
+266 AIAERGLDCRTLAH

-326 QDRRFFNEIVLSIVD
+326 QDRRLFNEIVLSIVD
-341 RDAAHIVRCLERDDM
+341 RDAAYIIRCFERDNM
-356 LADRTDI
+356 FADKTDI
-363 HKLTA
+363 HKLTT
-368 DIEQSIDTYHDFRI
+368 DIEQLIDNYHDFRL
-382 KDIPFGMIATQT
+382 KDVPFGMIAMQT
-394 FDLFRNNHVYPPT
+394 FDLFRNNHVHPPA
-407 QFTLMLKSMMT
+407 QFILMLKSMMT

-436 KPYAQR
+436 KPYAQK
-442 SGLRDLEPKQ
+442 SGFRDLEPKQ
-452 VLRNVRKAMQ
+452 VLRNIRRAVQ
-462 SAGEMASKLPED
+462 DAGDLASRLPED
-474 INGVLTKF
+474 INAVLTKF
-482 RQGKFQV
+482 RQGKLQV
-489 RVHHE
+489 RVQHE

-543 VFGYIIAAIIGIWL
+543 VLGYIIAAIIGIWL

>member
-1 MLLGVLKFHLR
+1 MGALRFHLK

-38 ALRSRLSI
+38 ALRSRLSL
-46 RLGEQTSP
+46 RLGEKVAPSQAGP
-54 PQIKPVVKT
+54 AVAT
-63 GNRPARVRMALEEL
+63 GSRPARVRLALEEL

-91 PDLLGLE
+91 PDLISPE

-103 ERLQDQVAPEP
+103 EHLQDQVAPEP
-114 PDKIMSQLQ
+114 SDRIMAQLRR
-123 QELGGRIENIFEKFE
+123 ELGGHIENTFAQFDE
-138 EKPIAAGSIAQIH
+138 EPIAAGSIAQIH

-156 EGLDV
+156 DGLHV
-161 AVKVRRPKIVDT
+161 AVKVRKPDIVEK

-184 AGVLQSTLF
+184 AGVLKSALF
-193 EHENFDLE
+193 GHESIDLE
-201 DMVAEF
+201 EMVAEF

-227 TRLFADDPTIH
+227 SMLFADDPSVH
-238 IPKIYEDYCTAGV
+238 IPEVYEDYCTAGV
-251 LTMEYIDGIKSTNKQ
+251 LTMEYIDGIKPTNKQ
-266 AIAERNLDCRELAR
+266 AIAERGLDCRILAR
-280 RGAQF
+280 RVAQF
-285 VLKQMFEFGFFHTD
+285 VLRQMFEFGFFHTD

-304 FFLLPDNVL
+304 FFLLADNVL

-341 RDAAHIVRCLERDDM
+341 RDATDIVRSLERDEM
-356 LADRTDI
+356 LGEQTDV

-368 DIEQSIDTYHDFRI
+368 DIEQLIDTYHDFRL
-382 KDIPFGMIATQT
+382 KDVPFGTIGMKT
-394 FDLFRNNHVYPPT
+394 FDLFRHNHVRPPT
-407 QFTLMLKSMMT
+407 QFTLMLKSLMT
-418 IESLAT
+418 IESVAT
-424 SLDPEFRLIEAL
+424 SLDPEYRLIEAL
-436 KPYAQR
+436 KPYARR
-442 SGLRDLEPKQ
+442 SSLRDFEPKQ
-452 VLRNVRKAMQ
+452 VLRNLRRAMQ
-462 SAGEMASKLPED
+462 GAGDLASRLPDDISAL
-474 INGVLTKF
+474 LTKF
-482 RQGKFQV
+482 RQGKLQV

-494 HLENLTKTLDKSS
+494 HLETLTKTLDKSS

-543 VFGYIIAAIIGIWL
+543 ILGYIIAAIIGIWL
-557 VISIIRSRH
+557 IISIIRSRH

>member
-1 MLLGVLKFHLR
+1 MAAMRFHLK

-38 ALRSRLSI
+38 ALRSRLSL
-46 RLGEQTSP
+46 RFGQKAAP
-54 PQIKPVVKT
+54 PRVEPAVAT
-63 GNRPARVRMALEEL
+63 GSRPARVRLALEEL

-91 PDLLGLE
+91 PDLISPE

-103 ERLQDQVAPEP
+103 EHLQDQVAPEP
-114 PDKIMSQLQ
+114 PVKIMAQLRR
-123 QELGGRIENIFEKFE
+123 ELGGQIEDTFESFDE
-138 EKPIAAGSIAQIH
+138 RPIAAGSIAQIH

-156 EGLDV
+156 DGLHV
-161 AVKVRRPKIVDT
+161 AVKVRRPEIVET
-173 IRAEC
+173 IGAEC

-184 AGVLQSTLF
+184 AGVLKSALF
-193 EHENFDLE
+193 GHETIDLE
-201 DMVAEF
+201 EMVAEF

-227 TRLFADDPTIH
+227 SRQFADDPSVH
-238 IPKIYEDYCTAGV
+238 IPEVYEDYCTAGV
-251 LTMEYIDGIKSTNKQ
+251 LAMEYIDGIKPTNKQ
-266 AIAERNLDCRELAR
+266 AIAERGLDCRILAPR
-280 RGAQF
+280 LAQF
-285 VLKQMFEFGFFHTD
+285 VLRQMFEFGFFHTD

-304 FFLLPDNVL
+304 FFLLADNVL

-326 QDRRFFNEIVLSIVD
+326 QDRRFFNEIVLSIVE
-341 RDAAHIVRCLERDDM
+341 RDATNIVRSLEREDM
-356 LADRTDI
+356 LAERTDV

-368 DIEQSIDTYHDFRI
+368 DIEQLIDTYHDFRL
-382 KDIPFGMIATQT
+382 KDIPFGTIGMQT
-394 FDLFRNNHVYPPT
+394 FDLFRNNHVRPPT

-418 IESLAT
+418 IESVAT
-424 SLDPEFRLIEAL
+424 SLDPEYRLIEAL

-442 SGLRDLEPKQ
+442 SSLRDFEPRQ
-452 VLRNVRKAMQ
+452 VLRNVRRAVQ
-462 SAGEMASKLPED
+462 GAGDLASRLPED
-474 INGVLTKF
+474 IYAVLTKF
-482 RQGKFQV
+482 RQGKLQV

-494 HLENLTKTLDKSS
+494 HLEALTKTLDKSS
-507 NRVSFALIIA
+507 NRVSFALIIS

-525 LVAQEGMVLGLLS
+525 LVAQEGMVLGLIS

-543 VFGYIIAAIIGIWL
+543 VLGYIIAAIIGFWL

>member
-1 MLLGVLKFHLR
+1 MGALRFHLR

-20 YRHIMAVLAKYG
+20 YRHIMAVLVKYG
-32 FGEVTG
+32 FGEVAG
-38 ALRSRLSI
+38 ALRSRFFV
-46 RLGEQTSP
+46 RLGEKAVP
-54 PQIKPVVKT
+54 PQAKPTMTK
-63 GNRPARVRMALEEL
+63 GSRPVRVRLALEEL

-83 LGQLLSTR
+83 LGQLVSTR
-91 PDLLGLE
+91 PDLVPPE
-98 YIKEL
+98 YIQEL

-114 PDKIMSQLQ
+114 PDKMMAQLR
-123 QELGGRIENIFEKFE
+123 QELGGRIEELFAQFDER
-138 EKPIAAGSIAQIH
+138 PIAAGSIAQIH

-156 EGLDV
+156 EGSPV
-161 AVKVRRPKIVDT
+161 AVKIRRPGIVET

-178 EILQDL
+178 EILHDL
-184 AGVLQSTLF
+184 AGVLKSVFF
-193 EHENFDLE
+193 EHETVEFE
-201 DMVAEF
+201 EMVAEF

-227 TRLFADDPTIH
+227 LRLFAEDPTVH
-238 IPKIYEDYCTAGV
+238 IPEVYEQYCTTGV
-251 LTMEYIDGIKSTNKQ
+251 LTMEYIDGIKPTNKQ
-266 AIAERNLDCRELAR
+266 AIEERELDGRILAR

-304 FFLLPDNVL
+304 FFLLPDNIL

-341 RDAAHIVRCLERDDM
+341 RDAAHIVRCLERDDV
-356 LADRTDI
+356 LADSTDI

-368 DIEQSIDTYHDFRI
+368 DIEQLIDTYHDFRL
-382 KDIPFGMIATQT
+382 KDIPFGAIATQT
-394 FDLFRNNHVYPPT
+394 FDLFRHNHVHPPT

-436 KPYAQR
+436 KPYARR
-442 SGLRDLEPKQ
+442 SGLRDFEPGQ
-452 VLRNVRKAMQ
+452 VLRNIRKAMQ
-462 SAGEMASKLPED
+462 GAGEMASRLPED
-474 INGVLTKF
+474 IDAVLTKF

-494 HLENLTKTLDKSS
+494 HLETLTKTLDKSS

-525 LVAQEGMVLGLLS
+525 LVAQDGMVLGLIS

-543 VFGYIIAAIIGIWL
+543 IFGYSIAAVIGIWL

>member
-1 MLLGVLKFHLR
+1 MGALRFHIR

-32 FGEVTG
+32 FSEVTG
-38 ALRSRLSI
+38 ALRSRLSF
-46 RLGEQTSP
+46 RLGEQTNPS
-54 PQIKPVVKT
+54 QIKPVKT
-63 GNRPARVRMALEEL
+63 GSRPERVRMALEEL

-83 LGQLLSTR
+83 LGQLLSMR
-91 PDLLGLE
+91 PDLLGLD

-103 ERLQDQVAPEP
+103 ERLQDHVAPEAP
-114 PDKIMSQLQ
+114 EKIMSQLQ
-123 QELGGRIENIFEKFE
+123 QELGDRIENIFEKFD

-151 RAVTR
+151 RAVTH
-156 EGLDV
+156 EGLQV

-184 AGVLQSTLF
+184 AGILRSTLF

-201 DMVAEF
+201 EMVAEF
-207 TEAVSKETDLAN
+207 TDAVSKETDLAN
-219 ERRNQLRF
+219 ERRNQLHF
-227 TRLFADDPTIH
+227 IRLFAEDPTIH

-266 AIAERNLDCRELAR
+266 AIEERNLDCRILAN
-280 RGAQF
+280 RGARF

-304 FFLLPDNVL
+304 FFLLSDNVL

-326 QDRRFFNEIVLSIVD
+326 QDRRLFNEIVLSIVD
-341 RDAAHIVRCLERDDM
+341 RDAAYIVHCLDRDDM
-356 LADRTDI
+356 LADKTDI

-368 DIEQSIDTYHDFRI
+368 DIEQLIDTYHDFRV
-382 KDIPFGMIATQT
+382 KDAPFGMIAMQT
-394 FDLFRNNHVYPPT
+394 FDLFRNNYVHPPT

-436 KPYAQR
+436 KPYAKR
-442 SGLRDLEPKQ
+442 SGLRDFEPKQ
-452 VLRNVRKAMQ
+452 VLRNVRRAMQ
-462 SAGEMASKLPED
+462 GAGDLASRLPED
-474 INGVLTKF
+474 LNAILTKF
-482 RQGKFQV
+482 RQGKLQM

-525 LVAQEGMVLGLLS
+525 LVAQEGMVFGLLS

>member
-1 MLLGVLKFHLR
+1 LAALRHHLR

-32 FGEVTG
+32 FGEVAG
-38 ALRSRLSI
+38 AFRSRLSI
-46 RLGEQTSP
+46 KRGGRTSP
-54 PQIKPVVKT
+54 SQAGPVVKT
-63 GNRPARVRMALEEL
+63 GDRPSRIRMALEEL

-91 PDLLGLE
+91 PDLLPPE
-98 YIKEL
+98 YIREL
-103 ERLQDQVAPEP
+103 EHLQDQVAPESP
-114 PDKIMSQLQ
+114 EKIMAELQ
-123 QELGGRIENIFEKFE
+123 RELGDRIENIFASFDQN
-138 EKPIAAGSIAQIH
+138 PIAAGSIAQIH

-156 EGLDV
+156 DGDQV
-161 AVKVRRPKIVDT
+161 AVKVRRPGIVQML
-173 IRAEC
+173 RAEC

-184 AGVLQSTLF
+184 AGVLRNTLF
-193 EHENFDLE
+193 EHENIELE

-207 TEAVSKETDLAN
+207 TDAVSKESDLAN
-219 ERRNQLRF
+219 ERRNQQRF
-227 TRLFADDPTIH
+227 LRLFADDPTVH
-238 IPKIYEDYCTAGV
+238 IAKVYEDYCTAGV
-251 LTMEYIDGIKSTNKQ
+251 LTMEYIDGIKPSDKQ
-266 AIAERNLDCRELAR
+266 AITERGLDCRVLAR

-285 VLKQMFEFGFFHTD
+285 VLRQMFEFGFFHTD

-313 APIDFGQVARLSV
+313 APIDFGQVSRLSV
-326 QDRRFFNEIVLSIVD
+326 QNRRFFNEIVLSIVD
-341 RDAAHIVRCLERDDM
+341 RDAVHIVRCLERDEM
-356 LADRTDI
+356 FADNTDI

-368 DIEQSIDTYHDFRI
+368 DIEQTIDTYHDFRVR
-382 KDIPFGMIATQT
+382 DIPFGTIAMQT
-394 FDLFRNNHVYPPT
+394 FDLFRNNHVHPPK

-418 IESLAT
+418 IEALAT

-442 SGLRDLEPKQ
+442 STLRDFEPRQ
-452 VLRNVRKAMQ
+452 ALRNIRRAMQ
-462 SAGEMASKLPED
+462 GAGDLASRLPED
-474 INGVLTKF
+474 VEAILTKF
-482 RQGKFQV
+482 RHGKFQV

-494 HLENLTKTLDKSS
+494 HLENLTKTVDKSS
-507 NRVSFALIIA
+507 NRISFALIIA

-525 LVAQEGMVLGLLS
+525 LVAQQGTVLGLLS

-543 VFGYIIAAIIGIWL
+543 VFGYIIAALIGIWL
-557 VISIIRSRH
+557 IISIMRSRH

>member
-1 MLLGVLKFHLR
+1 
-12 GTFDRLRC
+12 
-20 YRHIMAVLAKYG
+20 MAVLAKYG
-32 FGEVTG
+32 FGEL
-38 ALRSRLSI
+38 ARAIRSRLPFG
-46 RLGEQTSP
+46 LGEKTDPS
-54 PQIKPVVKT
+54 QIKPVVARAS
-63 GNRPARVRMALEEL
+63 RPARVRLVLEEL

-91 PDLLGLE
+91 PDLMPPE

-103 ERLQDQVAPEP
+103 EQLQDHVAPEP
-114 PDKIMSQLQ
+114 PGKIMAQLLR
-123 QELGGRIENIFEKFE
+123 ELGGRVEDVFEGFDE
-138 EKPIAAGSIAQIH
+138 EPIAAGSIAQIH
-151 RAVTR
+151 RAVTHD
-156 EGLDV
+156 GLHV
-161 AVKVRRPKIVDT
+161 AVKVRRPGIVDT

-178 EILQDL
+178 EILHDI
-184 AGVLQSTLF
+184 AGVMKGVLF
-193 EHENFDLE
+193 EHEPIEFE
-201 DMVAEF
+201 EMVSEF

-219 ERRNQLRF
+219 ERRNQMRF
-227 TRLFADDPTIH
+227 LRLFADDPTVH
-238 IPKIYEDYCTAGV
+238 IPMVHEDYCTAGV
-251 LTMEYIDGIKSTNKQ
+251 LTMEYIDGIKSTNKK
-266 AIAERNLDCRELAR
+266 AIEECGLDGRVLAQ

-313 APIDFGQVARLSV
+313 APIDFGQVARLSI

-356 LADRTDI
+356 LADRTDL

-368 DIEQSIDTYHDFRI
+368 DIEQLIDTYHDFRL
-382 KDIPFGMIATQT
+382 KDIPFGMVAMQT
-394 FDLFRNNHVYPPT
+394 FDLFRNNHVRPPT

-418 IESLAT
+418 IESLAI

-436 KPYAQR
+436 KPYARR

-452 VLRNVRKAMQ
+452 VLRNVRNAVLGA
-462 SAGEMASKLPED
+462 SDLASKLPED
-474 INGVLTKF
+474 VNAVLTKF

-494 HLENLTKTLDKSS
+494 HLETLTKTLDKSS

-543 VFGYIIAAIIGIWL
+543 VVGYVIAAIIGIWL

>member
-1 MLLGVLKFHLR
+1 MSVLRFHLK

-38 ALRSRLSI
+38 ALRSRWSM
-46 RLGEQTSP
+46 RFKEEPPSP
-54 PQIKPVVKT
+54 KVEPAVTT
-63 GNRPARVRMALEEL
+63 GSRPARARLALEEM

-91 PDLLGLE
+91 PDLISPE
-98 YIKEL
+98 YIKEF
-103 ERLQDQVAPEP
+103 EHLQDRVAPEP
-114 PDKIMSQLQ
+114 LVKIMAELR
-123 QELGGRIENIFEKFE
+123 QELGGQIDEIFERFD

-151 RAVTR
+151 RAVTH
-156 EGLDV
+156 EGSQV
-161 AVKVRRPKIVDT
+161 AVKVRRPRIVER

-184 AGVLQSTLF
+184 AGILKSAFFAHETIDF
-193 EHENFDLE
+193 EE
-201 DMVAEF
+201 MVTEF

-227 TRLFADDPTIH
+227 AKQFEDDPTVH
-238 IPKIYEDYCTAGV
+238 CPDVFEDYCTAGV
-251 LTMEYIDGIKSTNKQ
+251 LTMEYIDGIKPSNKQ
-266 AIAERNLDCRELAR
+266 AIVESGLDCKTLASR
-280 RGAQF
+280 LAQF
-285 VLKQMFEFGFFHTD
+285 VLRQMFEFGFFHTD

-304 FFLLPDNVL
+304 FFLLADNVL
-313 APIDFGQVARLSV
+313 APLDFGQVARLSV

-341 RDAAHIVRCLERDDM
+341 RDATNIVRSLQRDDM
-356 LADRTDI
+356 LSEQTDV

-368 DIEQSIDTYHDFRI
+368 DVEQLIDTYHDFSL
-382 KDIPFGMIATQT
+382 KDIPFGTIGMRT
-394 FDLFRNNHVYPPT
+394 FDLFRHNYVRPPT

-418 IESLAT
+418 IESVAT
-424 SLDPEFRLIEAL
+424 TLDPEYRLIEAL

-442 SGLRDLEPKQ
+442 SAFRDFEPRH
-452 VLRNVRKAMQ
+452 VVRNIRRAFQ
-462 SAGEMASKLPED
+462 DAGDLASKLPED
-474 INGVLTKF
+474 INAVLTKF

-494 HLENLTKTLDKSS
+494 HLETLTKTLDKSS
-507 NRVSFALIIA
+507 NRVSFALIVS

-525 LVAQEGMVLGLLS
+525 LVAQEGMVLGLIRL
-538 FQTMG
+538 QTMG
-543 VFGYIIAAIIGIWL
+543 VLGYIVAAIIGIWL

-566 I
+566 L

>member
-1 MLLGVLKFHLR
+1 MGAMRFHLR

-38 ALRSRLSI
+38 ALRSRLSV
-46 RLGEQTSP
+46 RLGDKAGP
-54 PQIKPVVKT
+54 PQVEPAVAA
-63 GNRPARVRMALEEL
+63 GSRPARVRMALEEL

-83 LGQLLSTR
+83 LGQLLSIR
-91 PDLLGLE
+91 PDLVPPE
-98 YIKEL
+98 YIREL
-103 ERLQDQVAPEP
+103 ERLQDQVPPEHP
-114 PDKIMSQLQ
+114 GKILSHVQR
-123 QELGGRIENIFEKFE
+123 ELGGGIESIFKSFE
-138 EKPIAAGSIAQIH
+138 EEPIAAGSIAQIH

-156 EGLDV
+156 EGLHV
-161 AVKVRRPKIVDT
+161 AVKVRRPDIVET

-184 AGVLQSTLF
+184 AGVLKIALF
-193 EHENFDLE
+193 EHETIELE
-201 DMVAEF
+201 EMVAEF

-227 TRLFADDPTIH
+227 SRLFAEDASVH
-238 IPKIYEDYCTAGV
+238 IPTVYEDYCTAGV
-251 LTMEYIDGIKSTNKQ
+251 LTMEFIEGIKPTNKQ
-266 AIAERNLDCRELAR
+266 AIAERGLDCRILAHR
-280 RGAQF
+280 VTQF
-285 VLKQMFEFGFFHTD
+285 VLRQMFEFGLFHTD

-326 QDRRFFNEIVLSIVD
+326 QDRRFFNQIVLSIVY
-341 RDAAHIVRCLERDDM
+341 RDAADIVRSLERHDM
-356 LADRTDI
+356 LSEKTDV

-368 DIEQSIDTYHDFRI
+368 DIEQLIDTYHDFRL
-382 KDIPFGMIATQT
+382 KDVPFGTIGMQT
-394 FDLFRNNHVYPPT
+394 FDLFRHNHVRPPT
-407 QFTLMLKSMMT
+407 QFTLMLKSLMT
-418 IESLAT
+418 IESVAT
-424 SLDPEFRLIEAL
+424 GLDPDYRLIEAL

-442 SGLRDLEPKQ
+442 SGLRDFEPRQ
-452 VLRNVRKAMQ
+452 VLRNVRKAVLG
-462 SAGEMASKLPED
+462 AGDLASRLPDD
-474 INGVLTKF
+474 INAVLTKF

-525 LVAQEGMVLGLLS
+525 LVSQEGTVLGLLS
-538 FQTMG
+538 LQSMG
-543 VFGYIIAAIIGIWL
+543 VLGYVIAAIIGFWL
-557 VISIIRSRH
+557 VISIIRGRH